1 MNTTALILLIVA
13 IVMIARHKRDRRYL
27 EHRLSQREDLR
38 GVEHSLPDTTGLE
51 REVEELRDRV
61 RVLERIVTEAN
72 SAEAR
77 ESRRISD
84 EIEALRDREH
94 S

>member
-1 MNTTALILLIVA
+1 MSTTALILLIFAV
-13 IVMIARHKRDRRYL
+13 VMIMRHKRDRRYL
-27 EHRLSQREDLR
+27 EDRLAQREDLR
-38 GVEHSLPDTTGLE
+38 GVQQSLPDTAGLE

-77 ESRRISD
+77 ESSRISA

>member
-1 MNTTALILLIVA
+1 MNSAALILIIFA
-13 IVMIARHKRDRRYL
+13 IVMFARHKRDRRYL
-27 EHRLSQREDLR
+27 ENRLSQRDDLR
-38 GVEHSLPDTTGLE
+38 GVGTQLPDTSSLE